1 MYIQT
6 ISDEDLGA
14 IEPSR
19 DNVRQEPYS
28 LPKNFEWDDVDVS
41 SPNQKPS
48 IFIHFF

>member
-14 IEPSR
+14 IEASR

-41 SPNQKPS
+41 STNQKVTS
-48 IFIHFF
+48 LTFF